1 MTVHKN
7 KKNNIESELVGGR
20 GQTAQKKDI
29 GSLAGLVSSPRVVRR
44 NRDRR
49 IHTFNRDY
57 AH

>member
-7 KKNNIESELVGGR
+7 KKATLIASWLGGG
-20 GQTAQKKDI
+20 GQTAQKKVI

-49 IHTFNRDY
+49 IRTFNRDY